1 MIKMTSYL
9 NLEMLGKRIKQ
20 GRLKLDLTQY
30 ALAEDVGVSQN
41 FLGDIERGIKA
52 PSITTAIRLANVLG
66 MSLDVMFAESL
77 TNVVNEA
84 DDLVLTDKQM
94 SLVKKF
100 VKDVKDSFVE

>member
-1 MIKMTSYL
+1 MATYL

-30 ALAEDVGVSQN
+30 ALAEEVGVSQN

-52 PSITTAIRLANVLG
+52 PSITTAIRLANVLN

-77 TNVVNEA
+77 TNQVNETS
-84 DDLVLTDKQM
+84 DVVLSDTQ
-94 SLVKKF
+94 LAFLKKF
-100 VKDVKDSFVE
+100 VKDMKGTFVD

>member
-1 MIKMTSYL
+1 MTTYL

-30 ALAEDVGVSQN
+30 ALAEEVGVSQN

-52 PSITTAIRLANVLG
+52 PSITTAIRLANVLN

-77 TNVVNEA
+77 TSQVNEVE
-84 DDLVLTDKQM
+84 DIVLTDKQVTM
-94 SLVKKF
+94 LKKF
-100 VKDVKDSFVE
+100 VKDIKNTFVD

>member
-1 MIKMTSYL
+1 MTSYL

-30 ALAEDVGVSQN
+30 ALAEEVGVSQN

-66 MSLDVMFAESL
+66 MSLDIMFAESL
-77 TNVVNEA
+77 TNQVKETE
-84 DDLVLTDKQM
+84 DIILSDKQVSIM
-94 SLVKKF
+94 KKF
-100 VKDVKDSFVE
+100 VKDIKDSFVE

>member
-1 MIKMTSYL
+1 MAMYI

-30 ALAEDVGVSQN
+30 ALAEEIGVSQN

-66 MSLDVMFAESL
+66 MSLDIMFAESL
-77 TNVVNEA
+77 TNQVRETE
-84 DDLVLTDKQM
+84 DIILSDKQVYIM
-94 SLVKKF
+94 KKF
-100 VKDVKDSFVE
+100 VKDIKDSFVE

>member
-1 MIKMTSYL
+1 MAMYI

-30 ALAEDVGVSQN
+30 ALAEEVGVSQN

-66 MSLDVMFAESL
+66 MSLDIMFAESL
-77 TNVVNEA
+77 TNQVRETE
-84 DDLVLTDKQM
+84 DIILSDKQVSIM
-94 SLVKKF
+94 KKF
-100 VKDVKDSFVE
+100 VKDIKDSFVE

>member
-1 MIKMTSYL
+1 MATYL
-9 NLEMLGKRIKQ
+9 NLEMLGKRIRQ

-52 PSITTAIRLANVLG
+52 PSITTAIRIANVLN

-77 TNVVNEA
+77 TSQVNETE
-84 DDLVLTDKQM
+84 DMVLTDKQAAV
-94 SLVKKF
+94 LKKF
-100 VKDVKDSFVE
+100 VKEIKDTFVD

>member
-1 MIKMTSYL
+1 MAMYI

-30 ALAEDVGVSQN
+30 ALAEEIGVSQN

-66 MSLDVMFAESL
+66 MSLDIMFAESL
-77 TNVVNEA
+77 TNQVRETE
-84 DDLVLTDKQM
+84 DIILSDKQVSIM
-94 SLVKKF
+94 KKF
-100 VKDVKDSFVE
+100 VKDIKDSFVE